1 MVAYVLLGLGV
12 LVLVVLLSRWF
23 SMANPSSL
31 AKWVKWGFI
40 AAGAAA
46 TIFLGVTGKANLAF
60 IPLALTGLPW
70 LISRMAAGRMNPNPT
85 AGQHSDVETPYL
97 RMTLDHDSG
106 AMEGSVLQGRYT
118 GRRLDELSE
127 PQLLDLLDECSL
139 RDDEGR
145 RLLEAYLD
153 RTLGA
158 DWRERADERAAH
170 THTHSQAGAGAGAD
184 AGAGTRQ
191 GWGRK
196 SAGSRSAGRVPPM
209 TREEAYEILGLGP
222 GAREDE
228 IKEAH
233 RTLMRKLHP
242 DHGGSNYL
250 AAKINQAK
258 ELLLGG

>member
-1 MVAYVLLGLGV
+1 MITYVLLGIAL
-12 LVLVVLLSRWF
+12 LVLVVFLSRWF
-23 SMANPSSL
+23 ATANPSSL

-40 AAGAAA
+40 AAGGAA
-46 TIFLGVTGKANLAF
+46 TIFLAVTGKANLAF
-60 IPLALTGLPW
+60 LPLAITGLPW
-70 LISRMAAGRMNPNPT
+70 LMSRFAAGRGNPHPT
-85 AGQHSDVETPYL
+85 AGQKSDIETPYL

-106 AMEGSVLQGRYT
+106 EMEGIVLQGRYA
-118 GRRLDELSE
+118 GAPLDELSE
-127 PQLLDLLDECSL
+127 PQLLELFQECSL

-145 RLLEAYLD
+145 RLLEAYMD
-153 RTLGA
+153 RILGA
-158 DWRERADERAAH
+158 DWRERAEARAEQEQ
-170 THTHSQAGAGAGAD
+170 SAGANTG
-184 AGAGTRQ
+184 Q

-196 SAGSRSAGRVPPM
+196 RAGGGGRTPM
-209 TREEAYEILGLGP
+209 TREEAYEILGLQP
-222 GAREDE
+222 GAGTDE

>member
-1 MVAYVLLGLGV
+1 
-12 LVLVVLLSRWF
+12 
-23 SMANPSSL
+23 
-31 AKWVKWGFI
+31 
-40 AAGAAA
+40 
-46 TIFLGVTGKANLAF
+46 
-60 IPLALTGLPW
+60 
-70 LISRMAAGRMNPNPT
+70 
-85 AGQHSDVETPYL
+85 
-97 RMTLDHDSG
+97 MTLDHDSG
-106 AMEGSVLQGRYT
+106 AMEGSVLQGRHA

-158 DWRERADERAAH
+158 DWRERAEERAAH
-170 THTHSQAGAGAGAD
+170 TH
-184 AGAGTRQ
+184 AGAGTGAGRGQ

-196 SAGSRSAGRVPPM
+196 SAGRTPM
-209 TREEAYEILGLGP
+209 TREEAYEILGLSP

>member
-1 MVAYVLLGLGV
+1 MIAYVLLGLAL

-23 SMANPSSL
+23 ATANPSSL

-46 TIFLGVTGKANLAF
+46 TIFLSVTGKANLAF
-60 IPLALTGLPW
+60 LPLAITGLPW
-70 LISRMAAGRMNPNPT
+70 LMGRMARGRMNPHPT
-85 AGQHSDVETPYL
+85 PGSQSDVETPYL

-106 AMEGSVLQGRYT
+106 EMEGTVLQGRYA

-127 PQLLDLLDECSL
+127 PQLLDLLDECSMG
-139 RDDEGR
+139 DDEGR

-158 DWRERADERAAH
+158 DWRERAEAHAQPRGAAGG
-170 THTHSQAGAGAGAD
+170 TGGAG
-184 AGAGTRQ
+184 GTGQ

-196 SAGSRSAGRVPPM
+196 SQSQSQSQSAGRTPM
-209 TREEAYEILGLGP
+209 TREEAYEILGLRP
-222 GAREDE
+222 GAGEDE

>member
-1 MVAYVLLGLGV
+1 MITYVLLGIAL
-12 LVLVVLLSRWF
+12 LVLVVFLSRWF
-23 SMANPSSL
+23 ATANPSSL

-46 TIFLGVTGKANLAF
+46 TIFLAVTGKANLAF
-60 IPLALTGLPW
+60 LPLAITGLPW
-70 LISRMAAGRMNPNPT
+70 LMGRLAAGRGNPHPT
-85 AGQHSDVETPYL
+85 AGQKSDVETPYL

-106 AMEGSVLQGRYT
+106 EMEGIVLQGRYA
-118 GRRLDELSE
+118 GAPLDDLSE
-127 PQLLDLLDECSL
+127 PQLLELFQECSL

-145 RLLEAYLD
+145 RLLEAYMD
-153 RTLGA
+153 RILGA
-158 DWRERADERAAH
+158 DWRERAEARAEQEQ
-170 THTHSQAGAGAGAD
+170 S
-184 AGAGTRQ
+184 AGAGTGQ

-196 SAGSRSAGRVPPM
+196 RAAGGGRTPM
-209 TREEAYEILGLGP
+209 TREEAYEILGLQP
-222 GAREDE
+222 GAGTDE